1 MRRNGQF
8 QCREARYPARVF
20 DSLSVNT
27 GLEHPY
33 PGSDIEPGPD
43 PGVEAMRTVRAGMA
57 TAVLLDRAAEARE
70 AMASGFDLLADECPE
85 CSMQA
90 ERQRQQA
97 RWLHEQAT
105 RCREQAL
112 DVWIVVERSS

>member
-1 MRRNGQF
+1 
-8 QCREARYPARVF
+8 
-20 DSLSVNT
+20 
-27 GLEHPY
+27 
-33 PGSDIEPGPD
+33 
-43 PGVEAMRTVRAGMA
+43 MA

-70 AMASGFDLLADECPE
+70 EMASGFDLLAGECPE
-85 CSMQA
+85 CAIQA

-112 DVWIVVERSS
+112 DVWIAVERSS